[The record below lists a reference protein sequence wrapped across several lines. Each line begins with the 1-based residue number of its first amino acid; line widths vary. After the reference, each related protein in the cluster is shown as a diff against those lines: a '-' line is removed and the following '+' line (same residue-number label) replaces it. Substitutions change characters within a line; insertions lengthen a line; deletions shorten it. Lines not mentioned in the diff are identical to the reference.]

1 MARRVKL
8 INNPSDLVPL
18 LQIFTSREHKQVF
31 DKLFEEWMTET
42 ELDNVVKGKSK
53 ESLGVLRGGGLI
65 ESRWRTPKPSEKPVE
80 EYHSSY
86 SNVMANFQCS
96 LDDLGNLIMISFMS
110 DAEVQEIA
118 SKIVEAVKAGNNNMV
133 DLSRVLKMKQA
144 LIRGIAKRDS
154 SIVASGQRVKVVDT
168 TSEH

>member
-1 MARRVKL
+1 
-8 INNPSDLVPL
+8 
-18 LQIFTSREHKQVF
+18 
-31 DKLFEEWMTET
+31 
-42 ELDNVVKGKSK
+42 
-53 ESLGVLRGGGLI
+53 
-65 ESRWRTPKPSEKPVE
+65 
-80 EYHSSY
+80 
-86 SNVMANFQCS
+86 MANFQCS